1 MNSIVSEVTPEA
13 LEEADAELV
22 IIGNGSPKM
31 LPSYKSELLVII
43 APRARLTRRQGDEM
57 PI

>member
-13 LEEADAELV
+13 LEEADVELV

-31 LPSYKSELLVII
+31 LPSYKSAYWL
-43 APRARLTRRQGDEM
+43 RCS
-57 PI
+57 